1 MMIFISVLD
10 KIGHLGK
17 EVVRELPIVIRD
29 ADHIALTI
37 EPVVDIMFPTIAP
50 LYNMTVALVGK
61 AEVAAVRAGAK
72 KAGSQKMALV
82 LAALIPFAVEEAA
95 NLHVAPQTVK
105 QLTDYTETVI
115 AGLKVLAAL

>member
-1 MMIFISVLD
+1 MIFISVLD

-17 EVVRELPIVIRD
+17 VVIEELPVVIRD
-29 ADHIALTI
+29 ADHIAFTI
-37 EPVVDIMFPTIAP
+37 EPAVDLVFPAIAP

-82 LAALIPFAVEEAA
+82 LAALIPFAVQEAV
-95 NLHVAPQTVK
+95 NLGLAPPTVE
-105 QLTDYTETVI
+105 QLTNWTETVV
-115 AGLKVLAAL
+115 AGLKALAAL